1 MAYSR
6 PKMHPNAQRD
16 ARQLLLNAA
25 PLVGEQPGVEEL
37 AITLEFSDPE
47 GKQHPSPR
55 GLTYGATMRAYFQF
69 SCPMRECSGG
79 GFDGRADL
87 LSALTKRANGHT
99 GTLACAGV
107 RPRALEKNARCGIEL
122 KYTLAIR
129 GKTKLAA

>member
-1 MAYSR
+1 MAYR
-6 PKMHPNAQRD
+6 AKMHPNAQRD
-16 ARQLLLNAA
+16 ARQLLMNAA

-37 AITLEFSDPE
+37 GIVLEFTDPE

-87 LSALTKRANGHT
+87 LAALEKRADGHT
-99 GTLACAGV
+99 GTLSCAGV
-107 RPRALEKNARCGIEL
+107 RPRALIKGARCNIEL

-129 GKTKLAA
+129 KKARLAA